1 MHLRQHPAGTAGWLV
16 ERVMSVLPPCRA
28 YASCSME
35 DDDDDDA
42 AISLYL
48 SLTFFRL

>member
-1 MHLRQHPAGTAGWLV
+1 MHLRRYTAGTGWLV
-16 ERVMSVLPPCRA
+16 EPVMSVLPPCRA

-35 DDDDDDA
+35 DDDDDA